1 MPMKNPPQSGGV
13 VLRQC
18 IEPLNLTITGA
29 ATALGVTRTTLSE
42 LVNGRRGISPE
53 MAVRLSPKCS
63 EAAPKAGSPSKPT
76 MISPNCV
83 WTASRATI
91 RKQNRHP
98 NPHQPTG
105 QRPERMALEFCLY
118 LIQHIGRPVIYA
130 QKGVTVCPR
139 RKRAP
144 DLAVGEAFG

>member
-1 MPMKNPPQSGGV
+1 MPAPITTTRFTVPIPA
-13 VLRQC
+13 LRFQY
-18 IEPLNLTITGA
+18 P
-29 ATALGVTRTTLSE
+29 S
-42 LVNGRRGISPE
+42 
-53 MAVRLSPKCS
+53 RLP
-63 EAAPKAGSPSKPT
+63 
-76 MISPNCV
+76 
-83 WTASRATI
+83 ATI

-118 LIQHIGRPVIYA
+118 LIQHIGRPVIHA